1 MGYGSD
7 QENSEIHVV
16 FQNGA
21 FCIPKRCVLRSK
33 MVHFAMQNG
42 AFCKTALRGLQFSQN
57 LFVDEFKFYQPSKP
71 ADP

>member
-1 MGYGSD
+1 MSF
-7 QENSEIHVV
+7 SKMVRFA
-16 FQNGA
+16 FQKWQ
-21 FCIPKRCVLRSK
+21 FCVPKVAVLRSK

-57 LFVDEFKFYQPSKP
+57 LFYQPSKP